1 MPTAPRGDSPRVAAR
16 LSDATAF
23 TRGTALYALATVVGS
38 TVWLWPHL
46 LRFRD
51 VPDRGD
57 PIFSAWRLAR
67 FAHQLIADPGHLFD
81 GNIFYPRPWTL
92 TYSDPTALQGLL
104 AAPLIAAGAD
114 PLVVANLLF
123 FIAFPACGAAFFY
136 AAWRL
141 TGDPQCASIAGL
153 LGAWYPFHGEHYSH
167 LELQWFMF
175 VPLAFVALLLLFADP
190 TPRRGAVLGGTVA
203 AQWLAS
209 MYFGLMLV
217 SVLVPYAVILAFG
230 WHVRPTMRLGHA
242 LTIAAAIVVP
252 AVLFTAVPYF
262 RSLPARGER
271 AVYEV
276 AAGSATAAD
285 YLTTHRRMAAY
296 RWKPRID
303 HQLERELF
311 PGVSPL
317 LLAALGL
324 SAETGI
330 VKLALAGSGAF
341 AFDWSLGLN
350 GLTYRGL
357 YAALAPFRGI
367 RVPARFAAILG
378 SILILLGAFG
388 THRVLSLAGT
398 AARRHLIFA
407 ALGAVVL
414 FDLRLNT
421 LLVKY
426 WPTTPDVYR
435 SVTPDMVLVE
445 MPVGHE
451 QDYMYFSTQHW
462 ALLLGGY
469 SGFTPQDL
477 ELERGFGEFPS
488 GGAFEVF
495 RRRGATHLTY
505 NCAFERSPARCQR
518 NLESLDASPSLEPI
532 ARHQWNGADVRLYR
546 LR

>member
-1 MPTAPRGDSPRVAAR
+1 MMRDLTG
-16 LSDATAF
+16 LSDSKRF
-23 TRGTALYALATVVGS
+23 TRETALYALATVLGS

-46 LRFRD
+46 IHFRD

-67 FAHQLIADPGHLFD
+67 FAHQLINDPRHLFD
-81 GNIFYPRPWTL
+81 GNIFYPRPLTL

-104 AAPLIAAGAD
+104 ATPLIAAGAD

-123 FIAFPACGAAFFY
+123 FVAFPACGAAFFY

-141 TGDPQCASIAGL
+141 TGDPQSASIGGL

-167 LELQWFMF
+167 FELQWFMF
-175 VPLAFVALLLLFADP
+175 VPLAIVALFRVFANP
-190 TPRRGAVLGGTVA
+190 TLKRGAVLGGMVA

-217 SVLVPYAVILAFG
+217 SVLVPCAVILAVG
-230 WHVRPTMRLGHA
+230 WRVRPTKRLLQA
-242 LTIAAAIVVP
+242 LVIAAAILVP
-252 AVLFTAVPYF
+252 ASLFTALPYLG
-262 RSLPARGER
+262 SLHARGER
-271 AVYEV
+271 DVYAV
-276 AAGSATAAD
+276 ASGSALPAD
-285 YLTTHRRMAAY
+285 YLTTHRRMASY

-311 PGVSPL
+311 PGLSPV

-324 SAETGI
+324 SAEVG
-330 VKLALAGSGAF
+330 VAKLALVGSGAF
-341 AFDWSLGLN
+341 AFDWSLGFN
-350 GLTYRGL
+350 GLTYPGL
-357 YAALAPFRGI
+357 YAALAPYRGM

-388 THRVLSLAGT
+388 THRVLNFAGRR
-398 AARRHLIFA
+398 AARHVACGLLA
-407 ALGAVVL
+407 ALVL

-421 LLVKY
+421 LLVSY
-426 WPTTPDVYR
+426 WSTVPRVYAR
-435 SVTPDMVLVE
+435 VTPEMILVE
-445 MPVGHE
+445 MPTSHE
-451 QDYMYFSTQHW
+451 QDYMYFSTRHW
-462 ALLLGGY
+462 ARLLGGY

-477 ELERGFGEFPS
+477 DLERSFDEFPS
-488 GGAFEVF
+488 SDAIELF
-495 RRRGATHLTY
+495 RRRGASNLTY

-518 NLESLDASPSLEPI
+518 NLEILDSSSSLELVE
-532 ARHQWNGADVRLYR
+532 REQWNGADVSLYR